1 MTVSALDDKHS
12 ADQLGH
18 RIHQL
23 ARQHSSAART
33 THIESSIL
41 FSERRPSTPPM
52 RLGFGL
58 SQRAGDQPPQWSMT
72 CSRHHC
78 IDKEDK
84 IPSLVCVGIDRCRL

>member
-33 THIESSIL
+33 THLESSIL
-41 FSERRPSTPPM
+41 FSERRPSTPQM
-52 RLGFGL
+52 HMGL
-58 SQRAGDQPPQWSMT
+58 AYRNVPETNPHNGP
-72 CSRHHC
+72 
-78 IDKEDK
+78 
-84 IPSLVCVGIDRCRL
+84 